1 MKKTLRNIF
10 ISLGFGTM
18 IFLPMLILDNGLNDT
33 LKSVLIWAAASVLY
47 GLSFEIFKTKLK
59 IKLPLH
65 ILICFAVTVTVRC
78 LYSYF
83 TDGTVKFSVILVT
96 VPIFIAVYI
105 VLYFFMKNIGDLDVQ

>member
-1 MKKTLRNIF
+1 
-10 ISLGFGTM
+10 M

-33 LKSVLIWAAASVLY
+33 LKSVLTWAAASMLY

-83 TDGTVKFSVILVT
+83 TDGTVDFYVILVT
-96 VPIFIAVYI
+96 VPIFIAAYI
-105 VLYFFMKNIGDLDVQ
+105 VLYFFMKHIGGVNVQ

>member
-33 LKSVLIWAAASVLY
+33 LKSALIWAAASMLY

-65 ILICFAVTVTVRC
+65 ILICFAVTVMVRC

-83 TDGTVKFSVILVT
+83 TDGTVDFYVILVT

-105 VLYFFMKNIGDLDVQ
+105 VLYFFMKHIGGVNVQ